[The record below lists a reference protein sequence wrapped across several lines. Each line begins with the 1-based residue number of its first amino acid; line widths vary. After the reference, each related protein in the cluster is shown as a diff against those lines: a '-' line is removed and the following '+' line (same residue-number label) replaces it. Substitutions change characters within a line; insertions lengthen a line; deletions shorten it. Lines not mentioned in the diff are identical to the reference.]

1 MKRSSVRPALAG
13 LAAAVVL
20 VTSACSAQEEA
31 AGTAPTASPT
41 VEETAGP
48 TGAPEQEEADDDG
61 PVRVP
66 NVTVLILETA
76 QGNLMLAGLE
86 AEVVDETGAPV
97 EVEDPVAYQVVAQD
111 PAEGELERGETVTL
125 TVRPRG

>member
-13 LAAAVVL
+13 LVTAVVL
-20 VTSACSAQEEA
+20 VTAACSAEEEP
-31 AGTAPTASPT
+31 AGTATTTSPS

-48 TGAPEQEEADDDG
+48 TEAPEQDESDEG

-86 AEVVDETGAPV
+86 AEVVDESGDPI
-97 EVEDPVAYQVVAQD
+97 EVDDPVAYQVVEQD